1 MKIQRYIAKDMRTAL
16 AQVREALGADAV
28 ILSSGRIGDEV
39 EVVAAVDF
47 EAVQQAAAQAVDARA
62 ANAARVHAEHE
73 RNLQASRHPVQTT
86 RVATSTGRGDA
97 RNIEALAEAR
107 FAARANALADAQA
120 DAHAIAQASEA
131 ATARTETTGRH
142 LNVRIDDNDDD
153 ADVVMPTQLRPLVQQ
168 PARSAERQPARS
180 AERRASSQISE
191 ELAPSFATPP
201 PPTSGSEAQNALA
214 NDMKDMRR
222 MLEAQLQT
230 LTWNDFQRRSPVQ
243 AAMHKELAQLGM
255 TTDLAHSLVRK
266 IPADLNF
273 SAARRFALAT
283 VARTVQVTGDR
294 WLDKGGIVAFAG
306 PAGAGKTTLLAKL
319 AARWVMRH
327 GPRRIAMIS
336 ADAVRI
342 GAHEQFHTLGRL
354 LGVNAQNVF
363 DIAELPELLYE
374 LRNCQFIMI
383 DTAGTSPRDPEL
395 ARQLRLLSQMQASIE
410 TSLVLPASTQTGAI
424 DEVVQRFAL
433 ARPTS
438 CCITKIDE
446 AVNLGGMLSA
456 LIRHKLAAAYVSDG
470 QRVPEDL
477 APARAHQ
484 LVSKAV
490 EIASHNGNTADDE
503 VMQRRISGVKNGR

>member
-1 MKIQRYIAKDMRTAL
+1 MKIQRYIAKDMRSAL
-16 AQVREALGADAV
+16 AQVREALGEHAV

-39 EVVAAVDF
+39 EVVAAMDF
-47 EAVQQAAAQAVDARA
+47 EAVQEVAAQAVDARS
-62 ANAARVHAEHE
+62 ARSVESSP
-73 RNLQASRHPVQTT
+73 QVT
-86 RVATSTGRGDA
+86 RIHHS
-97 RNIEALAEAR
+97 RNIEAVAAER
-107 FAARANALADAQA
+107 VRAPDPA
-120 DAHAIAQASEA
+120 
-131 ATARTETTGRH
+131 TTGTR
-142 LNVRIDDNDDD
+142 LNVRVDDNEETETP
-153 ADVVMPTQLRPLVQQ
+153 AIARIGRATPRPAQAV
-168 PARSAERQPARS
+168 ERQPERQAD
-180 AERRASSQISE
+180 RRASSQISSDVTAAYE
-191 ELAPSFATPP
+191 ATAAQPSP
-201 PPTSGSEAQNALA
+201 SEAQAALA
-214 NDMKDMRR
+214 NEMKDMRR

-266 IPADLNF
+266 IPGELTF

-283 VARTVQVTGDR
+283 IARTVQVTGDR
-294 WLDKGGIVAFAG
+294 WLEKGGIVAFAG

-336 ADAVRI
+336 ADSVRI

-354 LGVNAQNVF
+354 LGVTTHNVF

-374 LRNCQFIMI
+374 LRNCQFVMI

-433 ARPTS
+433 AKPSS

-456 LIRHKLAAAYVSDG
+456 LIRHKLSAAYVSDG

>member
-1 MKIQRYIAKDMRTAL
+1 MKIQRYVAKDMRSAL
-16 AQVREALGADAV
+16 AQVRAALGEDAV
-28 ILSSGRIGDEV
+28 ILSSGRIGEEV
-39 EVVAAVDF
+39 EVVAAMDF
-47 EAVQQAAAQAVDARA
+47 EAVQQAAAQAVDSRTVRSTRA
-62 ANAARVHAEHE
+62 PQIH
-73 RNLQASRHPVQTT
+73 
-86 RVATSTGRGDA
+86 DA
-97 RNIEALAEAR
+97 RNVEDVAAER
-107 FAARANALADAQA
+107 FAARNVQQAPVRQAPAQP
-120 DAHAIAQASEA
+120 
-131 ATARTETTGRH
+131 AR
-142 LNVRIDDNDDD
+142 LNVRIDDNDDAED
-153 ADVVMPTQLRPLVQQ
+153 LAATRQAARLVANP
-168 PARSAERQPARS
+168 PARAD
-180 AERRASSQISE
+180 RRASSQISE
-191 ELAPSFATPP
+191 ELAPAFAQPP
-201 PPTSGSEAQNALA
+201 APAAAAESQAALA
-214 NDMKDMRR
+214 SEMKDMRR

-230 LTWNDFQRRSPVQ
+230 LTWNDYQRRSPVQ

-255 TTDLAHSLVRK
+255 TTDLTHSLIRK
-266 IPADLNF
+266 IPGELNF

-283 VARTVQVTGDR
+283 IARTVQVTGDR
-294 WLDKGGIVAFAG
+294 WLEKGGIVAFAG
-306 PAGAGKTTLLAKL
+306 AAGAGKTTLLAKL

-336 ADAVRI
+336 ADSVRI

-354 LGVNAQNVF
+354 LGVTTHNVF
-363 DIAELPELLYE
+363 DTAELPELLYE
-374 LRNCQFIMI
+374 LRNCQFVMI

-446 AVNLGGMLSA
+446 AMNLGGMLSA
-456 LIRHKLAAAYVSDG
+456 LIRHKLSAAYVSDG

-477 APARAHQ
+477 APARAHA

-503 VMQRRISGVKNGR
+503 VMQRRISGAKNGR

>member
-1 MKIQRYIAKDMRTAL
+1 
-16 AQVREALGADAV
+16 VRDALGADAV

-39 EVVAAVDF
+39 EVIAAVDF
-47 EAVQQAAAQAVDARA
+47 EAVQQAASQAVDARPQARPQGA
-62 ANAARVHAEHE
+62 AQVAPQIYGAREVQAVADERFTARAAAAAKPAPARVD
-73 RNLQASRHPVQTT
+73 V
-86 RVATSTGRGDA
+86 RV
-97 RNIEALAEAR
+97 
-107 FAARANALADAQA
+107 
-120 DAHAIAQASEA
+120 
-131 ATARTETTGRH
+131 
-142 LNVRIDDNDDD
+142 DDEDD
-153 ADVVMPTQLRPLVQQ
+153 ADL
-168 PARSAERQPARS
+168 PAARQPERTA
-180 AERRASSQISE
+180 RRASSQISE
-191 ELAPSFATPP
+191 ELAPAFAAAPP
-201 PPTSGSEAQNALA
+201 PPSGSEAQAALA
-214 NDMKDMRR
+214 NEMKDMRR
-222 MLEAQLQT
+222 LLEAQLAT

-255 TTDLAHSLVRK
+255 TTDLAHSLVGK
-266 IPADLNF
+266 IPNDLNF

-283 VARTVQVTGDR
+283 IARTVQVTGDR
-294 WLDKGGIVAFAG
+294 WLEKGGIVAFAG

-336 ADAVRI
+336 ADSVRI

-354 LGVNAQNVF
+354 LGVTTHNVF
-363 DIAELPELLYE
+363 DVAELPELLYE
-374 LRNCQFIMI
+374 LRNCQFVMI

-424 DEVVQRFAL
+424 EEVVQRFAL

-446 AVNLGGMLSA
+446 AMNLGGMLSA
-456 LIRHKLAAAYVSDG
+456 LIRHKLSAAYVSDG

-490 EIASHNGNTADDE
+490 EIASHNGNVADDE
-503 VMQRRISGVKNGR
+503 VMQRRISGARNGR